1 MKKILPYLKN
11 QKLRLLFELIIKII
25 GTLMDLAIPYVLTYI
40 IDDVFPL
47 ITENNY
53 KQMLGRIIFLG
64 ILMILFSIIGVSF
77 NIIANQSASYVTK
90 NVTRGLR
97 YDLFKKVQLL
107 SNTQIDELTMP
118 SIISRLSSDTYN
130 VHQMVGMMQRI
141 GVRAPILLVGGIIVT
156 LTLDPMLT
164 LILFITL
171 PLIVAVTI
179 IISKLGIPLFNNVQL
194 SIDNMIR
201 VIRENITGVRVIKAL
216 SKMDYEKNRFNKVN
230 KEVMNYELKSGYTMT
245 SLNPIINVLLNI
257 GLVAV
262 LVVGAMRIM
271 GYKTEVG
278 KVIAFT
284 SYFTIILNA
293 MLSITRIFMV
303 FTRSMASLSRIGYI
317 LDMPQDLQIE
327 DIKPKKTKYF
337 IEFNK
342 VNFSY
347 NNKELNLENINFKL
361 KNGETLGIIGATG
374 CGKSTIINLLMRF
387 YDINSGEILINGKN
401 IKSFN
406 AIKLKK
412 LFGVAFQ
419 NDTIFS
425 DTIKE
430 NIVFGRDISEDDLN
444 KAIDVSQSREFI
456 NNQPEGLNT
465 WLTPKGTNI
474 SGGQK
479 QRLYIARA
487 LANNPKILIL
497 DDSSSALD
505 YKTDSLLRQRIKENY
520 DCTIIVVAQRISSI
534 KHCDKIM
541 LLEEGKVV
549 GYGTHDELMR
559 NSEIYNEIYQSQMG
573 GGIDE

>member
-549 GYGTHDELMR
+549 GYGTHDELMI

>member
-141 GVRAPILLVGGIIVT
+141 GVRAPILLVGGIVVT

-374 CGKSTIINLLMRF
+374 SGKSTIINLLMRF

>member
-90 NVTRGLR
+90 NATRGLR

>member
-141 GVRAPILLVGGIIVT
+141 GVRAPILLVGGIVVT

-374 CGKSTIINLLMRF
+374 SGKSTIINLLMRF

-456 NNQPEGLNT
+456 NNQPEGINT